1 MPCFVLAAR
10 RGKSSPNPKEIEAG
24 LEQDHRLYFQ
34 FCLAEKLHMTLN
46 QLKSEVTEEE
56 MALWAAYF
64 EVKAKRGKKYLDKIK
79 KQR

>member
-1 MPCFVLAAR
+1 
-10 RGKSSPNPKEIEAG
+10 
-24 LEQDHRLYFQ
+24 
-34 FCLAEKLHMTLN
+34 MTLN